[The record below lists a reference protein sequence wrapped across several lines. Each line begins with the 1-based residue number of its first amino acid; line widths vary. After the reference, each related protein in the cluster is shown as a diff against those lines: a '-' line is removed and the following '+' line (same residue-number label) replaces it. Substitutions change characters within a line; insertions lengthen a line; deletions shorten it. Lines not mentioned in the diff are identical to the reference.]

1 MPEPTPPRDRTSA
14 QRQADHE
21 GLARLSESLV
31 PALVQKLNASALGEL
46 EIREGE
52 WRIRLRR
59 HHAAAPR
66 RDRTRLAA
74 SGAGRQQPAT
84 SAPAT
89 PAPSD
94 TGDDQDRAVATSP
107 AVGVFRAV
115 ATVGSPV
122 RAGDRIAVVDL
133 LGIAQDVV
141 APADGILVEIYA
153 ETGEAVEYGE
163 ELALIEV
170 TGGNGIDRAAKRDG
184 GGAAGHDGN
193 AARNGDA

>member
-1 MPEPTPPRDRTSA
+1 MPEPTPPRDRTPA
-14 QRQADHE
+14 ERQADHE

-59 HHAAAPR
+59 HHATAQR
-66 RDRTRLAA
+66 RDRSRLAA
-74 SGAGRQQPAT
+74 SGGARQPAAVT
-84 SAPAT
+84 AAAAPGA
-89 PAPSD
+89 SD
-94 TGDDQDRAVATSP
+94 AGHDPRRAVATSP
-107 AVGVFRAV
+107 AVGVFRAI

-122 RAGDRIAVVDL
+122 RSGDRIAVVDL

-141 APADGILVEIYA
+141 APADGILAEIYA

-170 TGGNGIDRAAKRDG
+170 PSGNGTDG
-184 GGAAGHDGN
+184 GGRHERDGH
-193 AARNGDA
+193 RNGDA